1 MSATEGN
8 PGRNPQ
14 RRPARNPRREMSRA
28 LSRVA
33 NATVAESLEHQG
45 ELPEQALYRIGVT
58 GAPGAGKS
66 TLISHLASRRVEH
79 GARVAVVAIDPT
91 SPISHGSILGDR
103 IRMDAVSD
111 DPNIFIRSIPSRRAH
126 DGLTDNTADLLWAME
141 GYGFDEVIVETVG
154 VGQADYSVRAIVD
167 TVVLVLL
174 PESGDAVQAMKAGLL
189 EMADIYVVNKADLPG
204 AELMAGDIAAT
215 AAHQAAPQSNGG
227 ADGWSPPVLLTSSR
241 DADSFAALDEAIEAH
256 RTWRQDRVDADAV
269 RRARIRYQVHG
280 LIGRRAEEL
289 LEAMPDA
296 DLDRS
301 PKEIYQALLRQLA
314 TASDD
319 GDG

>member
-1 MSATEGN
+1 MSD
-8 PGRNPQ
+8 PP
-14 RRPARNPRREMSRA
+14 PKIPRNPRREMSRA

-33 NATVAESLEHQG
+33 NATVAETLEQQG

-66 TLISHLASRRVEH
+66 TLISRLAAKRVER

-91 SPISHGSILGDR
+91 SPVSQGSILGDR
-103 IRMDAVSD
+103 IRMDAVSG
-111 DPNIFIRSIPSRRAH
+111 DPNVFIRSIPSRRAH
-126 DGLTDNTADLLWAME
+126 DGLADNTADLLWAME
-141 GYGFDEVIVETVG
+141 GHGFDEVIVETVG
-154 VGQADYSVRAIVD
+154 VGQAEYSVRAIVD

-189 EMADIYVVNKADLPG
+189 ELADIYVVNKADLPG

-215 AAHQAAPQSNGG
+215 AARQAARGSNGG
-227 ADGWSPPVLLTSSR
+227 SDGWSPPVLQTSSR
-241 DADSFAALDEAIEAH
+241 DVDSFAALDDAIEAH
-256 RTWRQDRVDADAV
+256 RAWQADRVDGDAV

-289 LEAMPDA
+289 LEAMPA
-296 DLDRS
+296 GDLDRA
-301 PKEIYQALLRQLA
+301 PKEIYEAVLRQLA
-314 TASDD
+314 GAAEEETS
-319 GDG
+319 

>member
-1 MSATEGN
+1 
-8 PGRNPQ
+8 
-14 RRPARNPRREMSRA
+14 MSRA

-33 NATVAESLEHQG
+33 NATVAETLEHQS

-66 TLISHLASRRVEH
+66 TLISRLASRRVER

-91 SPISHGSILGDR
+91 SPVSQGSILGDR
-103 IRMDAVSD
+103 IRMDAVAD
-111 DPNIFIRSIPSRRAH
+111 DPNVFIRSIPSRRAH
-126 DGLTDNTADLLWAME
+126 DGLADNTADLLWAME
-141 GYGFDEVIVETVG
+141 GHGFDEVIVETVG
-154 VGQADYSVRAIVD
+154 VGQAEYSVRALVD

-189 EMADIYVVNKADLPG
+189 ELADIYVVNKADLPG
-204 AELMAGDIAAT
+204 AELMAGDIAAM
-215 AAHQAAPQSNGG
+215 AARQTVPQAAPQAAPQTNGG
-227 ADGWSPPVLLTSSR
+227 ADGWLPPVLQTSSR
-241 DADSFAALDEAIEAH
+241 DAGSFAALDEAIEAH
-256 RTWRQDRVDADAV
+256 RAWRQDRIDGDAV
-269 RRARIRYQVHG
+269 RRSRTRYQVQG

-289 LEAMPDA
+289 LEAMPET

-314 TASDD
+314 ATPGEAD
-319 GDG
+319 G

>member
-1 MSATEGN
+1 MSKGS
-8 PGRNPQ
+8 
-14 RRPARNPRREMSRA
+14 RNPRREMSRA

-33 NATVAESLEHQG
+33 NATVAETLETQA
-45 ELPEQALYRIGVT
+45 ELPEQVLYRIGVT

-66 TLISHLASRRVEH
+66 TLISRLAARRVER
-79 GARVAVVAIDPT
+79 GAKVAVVAIDPT
-91 SPISHGSILGDR
+91 SPVSQGSILGDR

-126 DGLTDNTADLLWAME
+126 DGLADNTADLLWAME
-141 GYGFDEVIVETVG
+141 GHGFDEVIVETVG
-154 VGQADYSVRAIVD
+154 VGQAEYSVRAIVD

-215 AAHQAAPQSNGG
+215 AARQAAPEINGG
-227 ADGWSPPVLLTSSR
+227 DGWVPPVLQTSSR
-241 DADSFAALDEAIEAH
+241 DAASFAALDAAIEAH
-256 RTWRQDRVDADAV
+256 RAWRQNRIDHDAV
-269 RRARIRYQVHG
+269 RRARSRYQVQG

-289 LEAMPDA
+289 LETMPDA

-301 PKEIYQALLRQLA
+301 PKEIYEALLQQLA
-314 TASDD
+314 TAP
-319 GDG
+319 GEGET

>member
-1 MSATEGN
+1 MSGPIRKAG
-8 PGRNPQ
+8 
-14 RRPARNPRREMSRA
+14 RNPRREMSQA

-33 NATVAESLEHQG
+33 NATVAETLEQQG
-45 ELPEQALYRIGVT
+45 KLPEQTLYRIGVT

-66 TLISHLASRRVEH
+66 TLISRLASRRVAR

-91 SPISHGSILGDR
+91 SPVSQGSILGDR

-126 DGLTDNTADLLWAME
+126 DGLADNTADLLSAME
-141 GYGFDEVIVETVG
+141 GHGFDEVIVETVG
-154 VGQADYSVRAIVD
+154 VGQAEYSVRAIVD

-204 AELMAGDIAAT
+204 ADLMAGDIAAT
-215 AAHQAAPQSNGG
+215 AARHANGP
-227 ADGWSPPVLLTSSR
+227 DDWTPPVLQTSSR
-241 DADSFAALDEAIEAH
+241 DADSFAALDAAIEAH
-256 RTWRQDRVDADAV
+256 RAWRQDRVDGDAV
-269 RRARIRYQVHG
+269 RRSRIRYQVQG

-289 LEAMPDA
+289 LETMPDA
-296 DLDRS
+296 ELDRS

-314 TASDD
+314 TAPGE
-319 GDG
+319 GDE